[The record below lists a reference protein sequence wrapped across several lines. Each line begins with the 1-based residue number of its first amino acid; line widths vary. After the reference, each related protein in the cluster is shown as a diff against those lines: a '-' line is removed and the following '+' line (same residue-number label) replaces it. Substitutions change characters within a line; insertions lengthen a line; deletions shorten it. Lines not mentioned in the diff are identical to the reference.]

1 MNEFILLTYIISL
14 IALATSI
21 YAIIEVRSNKEEP
34 RRKNIVKRV
43 ENQPVRPKGHWD

>member
-1 MNEFILLTYIISL
+1 MNEFILLTYVLSL

-34 RRKNIVKRV
+34 RRKNVAKRV
-43 ENQPVRPKGHWD
+43 DNRSTRSKGHWD